1 MDSIAR
7 WTDTHAHL
15 ADDALGSRTAEILSL
30 CGTAGVGRVLCVGV
44 DAASSGHAVR
54 IAMDSVSEQPGD
66 SVHNRVAVWASAGM
80 HPNYV
85 HLEQP
90 GDWDTIDS
98 LLGHPNVC
106 ALGETGLDRYW
117 DDCPFPLQQQS
128 FARHWEASRE
138 TGLPVIVHSRD
149 CDEEMLIALREEYR
163 HGPLRGVMH
172 SFCGSA
178 EMARECVAMGLYI
191 SFSGMLTYKKNDLL
205 RSIAAGIPLERLLVE
220 TDAPYLS
227 PEPMRAHRPNLPSL
241 VIHTG
246 HVLAQCFQLSDA
258 RMAEITTENALRLF
272 SRMR

>member
-15 ADDALGSRTAEILSL
+15 ADDALGHRTDEILSL
-30 CGTAGVGRVLCVGV
+30 CKTAGVNRVVCVGV
-44 DAASSGHAVR
+44 DAASSAHAVR
-54 IAMDSVSEQPGD
+54 IATDSASKREDGP
-66 SVHNRVAVWASAGM
+66 VHDAVAVWASAGM

-85 HLEQP
+85 HLEQA
-90 GDWDTIDS
+90 GDWDSIVS
-98 LLGHPNVC
+98 LSAHPNVC

-128 FARHWEASRE
+128 FARHWALSRE
-138 TGLPVIVHSRD
+138 TGLPVIIHSRD
-149 CDEEMLIALREEYR
+149 CDEEMLIALREESR

-191 SFSGMLTYKKNDLL
+191 SFSGMLTYKKNELL
-205 RSIAAGIPLERLLVE
+205 RSIAAGIPLDRLLVE

-227 PEPMRAHRPNLPSL
+227 PEPVRAHRPNLPSL
-241 VIHTG
+241 VLHTG
-246 HVLAQCFQLSDA
+246 HVLAQCFHLSDA

>member
-1 MDSIAR
+1 MVSIAR

-15 ADDALGSRTAEILSL
+15 ADDAIQIRTAEILSM
-30 CGTAGVGRVLCVGV
+30 CQKAGVGRVLCVGV
-44 DAASSGHAVR
+44 DAESSSQAVQMAMHSASEQSGDA
-54 IAMDSVSEQPGD
+54 ANDSVS
-66 SVHNRVAVWASAGM
+66 VWASVGM

-85 HLEQP
+85 HFEQP
-90 GDWDTIDS
+90 GDWDTIVS
-98 LLGHPNVC
+98 LLGYPNVC
-106 ALGETGLDRYW
+106 ALGETGLDRHW

-128 FARHWEASRE
+128 FARHWAASRE
-138 TGLPVIVHSRD
+138 TGLPVIIHSRD
-149 CDEEMLIALREEYR
+149 CDAEMLMALREEYR

-191 SFSGMLTYKKNDLL
+191 SFSGMLTYKKNELL
-205 RSIAAGIPLERLLVE
+205 RSIAAGIPLDRLLVE

-227 PEPMRAHRPNLPSL
+227 PEPKRAHRPNLPSL
-241 VIHTG
+241 VVHTG
-246 HVLAQCFQLSDA
+246 HALAQCHQLSDA